1 MGVAAAND
9 VTARVPAAAR
19 RSAATSSAQHTTHDE
34 GEPGVRLRC
43 YLDLRQP
50 MSPATSGRAAPPV
63 GRCPCRPTGGAL
75 SSRGAVSLP
84 PTGGALSSRAEHPS
98 AFTRTSCRR
107 PATPGP
113 PRNRPDTEPSRAL
126 RQALWC

>member
-63 GRCPCRPTGGAL
+63 GRCPCRPTGSAL
-75 SSRGAVSLP
+75 SL
-84 PTGGALSSRAEHPS
+84 RAEHPS